1 VTDAELTP
9 DGAPRV
15 ALLGVAYDGSSSF
28 RRGSA
33 NAPPLIREALWSEAG
48 NSWSE
53 TGIDLRAG
61 GIEDDGDLVF
71 GVGESADRVRS
82 MIEAAMSLIGASGR
96 RPIVL
101 GGDHSITY
109 PLLRGFRPHH
119 PRLSVLHLDA
129 HPDLYDEFEGDRYSH
144 ACPFAR
150 IMEEGLADRLVQIGI
165 RTMTGHQRDQARRYG
180 VEVIEMKDWRDG
192 RRLAFDG
199 PVYLSLDLDA
209 LEPGL
214 APGVSHREPGG
225 LSVRQTIAIIQSIE
239 APLVGADLVEFNP
252 DADPTGLTAAVCGK
266 LVKEIAA
273 KMLGDEMG

>member
-1 VTDAELTP
+1 VTDEELAP
-9 DGAPRV
+9 DAAPRV
-15 ALLGVAYDGSSSF
+15 ALLGVAYDGSSSY

-53 TGIDLRAG
+53 SGVDLRAG
-61 GIEDDGDLVF
+61 VIDDDGDLVF
-71 GVGESADRVRS
+71 GIGESAERVRS

-165 RTMTGHQRDQARRYG
+165 RTMTGHQRDQARRFG

-192 RRLAFDG
+192 RRLTFDG

-252 DADPTGLTAAVCGK
+252 DADPSGLTAAVCGK
-266 LVKEIAA
+266 LVKEMAA
-273 KMLGDEMG
+273 RMVGEGIG